1 MKFRSGHFVFMVVK
15 AALVVSLMVGAACS
29 DGSKAGFSGAC
40 NSDGDC
46 DSGLV
51 CAQATLGGGIVYGV
65 CTIECCTVGPC
76 ADQPDACQARFGN
89 GAFCHVVGVCA
100 KACLSS
106 SDCAAG
112 VPCDLNEDI
121 CTR

>member
-1 MKFRSGHFVFMVVK
+1 MRFRLGYFVFIVVK
-15 AALVVSLMVGAACS
+15 AALVISLMVGVACS
-29 DGSKAGFSGAC
+29 DGSKAGFAGAC

-51 CAQATLGGGIVYGV
+51 CAQATLGGGVVYGV
-65 CTIECCTVGPC
+65 CTIECCTLAACAAQLDPC
-76 ADQPDACQARFGN
+76 QERFGN
-89 GAFCHVVGVCA
+89 GAFCHVAGVCA

-112 VPCDLNEDI
+112 LRCDLNNDI